1 MTGRR
6 SDAGRVRSSAHASEL
21 HSTSRRT
28 VGFLGCISDISR
40 PLLSDLCAVGCLP
53 RIGLSRDDRVR
64 TVKLRIVVIL
74 GALTAAIGC
83 ASAPPHPKLTPPA
96 VAAAPA
102 AAPPGA
108 PLVPD
113 GPPVERIAVPLG
125 GAQRGPSTAK
135 VTIVEFSDF
144 QCPFCARAIP
154 TLDQLLRDYPND
166 VRILFRHNPLPF
178 HDHALLA
185 AEASVA
191 AEMQGKFWEMHDKLF
206 ANQGDLERPALELHA
221 VQLGLDL
228 TAFRAALDSH
238 AGKARIDDDLALG
251 RQLGVRGTPTFFIN
265 GRPVLGAQKIESFKQ
280 VIDDELARA
289 NSLLLRGLPR
299 DQLYATLLAGA
310 RPAMVNGGPAA
321 GTTVYR
327 VPTLD
332 APVRGGAQP
341 KVTIVEFGDFQCP
354 FSTRAE
360 PILQAL
366 LKTYGPDVALVFRH
380 DPLSFH
386 DNALPAALAAEAA
399 RQQGKFWEMHDKLYA
414 HNTELDPASLDRYA
428 AELGLDPV
436 RFKASIDGQTGKD
449 RIARDTADA
458 FRFGSG
464 GTPSFFINGRSL
476 HGAQPIEAFKQ
487 AIDEE
492 LRKANALLAAGTPRG
507 ELYAALTKTGLDK
520 KPDPPPAKPDPDA
533 DVRIR
538 VDVAGAPVRGP
549 ADAPI
554 TIVEWSDFQC
564 PFCARV
570 EETLTRLRQEYPD
583 KIRFVWRDMPLPF
596 HEQARPAAIAARAA
610 GAQGKFWA
618 MHDRLYADHATP
630 LGRERFEKEAAELRL
645 DGKRFGAAL
654 DAEEGKSAI
663 DADVLAGT
671 KAGATGTPTFFINGK
686 VLTGAQPYETFKARI
701 DDELKITD
709 AMIAK
714 GTPRA
719 RLYAALMKDAL
730 PVRPPARPEK
740 GDDDEPGPE
749 ADTKVYPVKPGDA
762 PSKGPANAPLVLVV
776 FSDFQCPFCKRVE
789 PTLAEVEKHYPGKVR
804 VVWKNYPLPFHN
816 NAEPAAEAAM
826 AADAQGKFWPMHDR
840 LFENNTALDRESLEN
855 YAAAIGLDLPRFR
868 ADLDA
873 GRYKARIEADKQ
885 EGSDVGVVGTPA
897 VFINGRKVAGA
908 YPFETFQKIVDAELA
923 KVSGKATGKL
933 TPQPAGKTKKAAR

>member
-1 MTGRR
+1 M
-6 SDAGRVRSSAHASEL
+6 
-21 HSTSRRT
+21 
-28 VGFLGCISDISR
+28 
-40 PLLSDLCAVGCLP
+40 
-53 RIGLSRDDRVR
+53 
-64 TVKLRIVVIL
+64 KLRKVVMI

-83 ASAPPHPKLTPPA
+83 ASAPPHPKAVPPA
-96 VAAAPA
+96 VAAGPSGAAVAPA
-102 AAPPGA
+102 LPPGA

-113 GPPVERIAVPLG
+113 GPAVERIAVPLG
-125 GAQRGPSTAK
+125 GAQRGLSTAK

-144 QCPFCARAIP
+144 QCPFCGRVIP
-154 TLDQLLRDYPND
+154 TLEQLLRDYPND

-178 HDHALLA
+178 HNHAALA

-206 ANQGDLERPALELHA
+206 ADQSDLERPALELHA

-238 AGKARIDDDLALG
+238 AGKPRVDADLALA
-251 RQLGVRGTPTFFIN
+251 RQLGVRGTPSFFID
-265 GRPVLGAQKIESFKQ
+265 GRPVLGAQPLAAFKQ
-280 VIDDELARA
+280 IVDDELARA
-289 NSLLLRGLPR
+289 DSLLRRGLPR

-310 RPAMVNGGPAA
+310 KPAMENGAGPTASA
-321 GTTVYR
+321 TVFR

-341 KVTIVEFGDFQCP
+341 KVTLIEFADFQCP
-354 FSTRAE
+354 FCERVNPT
-360 PILQAL
+360 LDAL
-366 LKTYGPDVALVFRH
+366 LKTYGPDLALVFRH
-380 DPLSFH
+380 NPLPFH
-386 DNALPAALAAEAA
+386 QNAVPAALAAEAA

-414 HNTELDPASLDRYA
+414 HNTELDRAALDRYA
-428 AELGLDPV
+428 AELGLDAA
-436 RFKASIDGQTGKD
+436 RFKTDLDGGAGTD
-449 RIARDTADA
+449 RLARDTDDA
-458 FRFGSG
+458 RRFGIT

-476 HGAQPIEAFKQ
+476 NGAQPIEVFKQ

-492 LRKANALLAAGTPRG
+492 IRKANALLAAGTPRG

-520 KPDPPPAKPDPDA
+520 KADPPPAKPDPDA
-533 DVRIR
+533 NVRIR
-538 VDVAGAPVRGP
+538 VDVAGAPARGP

-583 KIRFVWRDMPLPF
+583 KLRFVWRDMPLPF
-596 HEQARPAAIAARAA
+596 HEQARPAAMAARAA

-618 MHDRLYADHATP
+618 MHDRLYADHVTP
-630 LGRERFEKEAAELRL
+630 LGRERFEKEAAELGL
-645 DGKRFGAAL
+645 DGKRFRAAL
-654 DAEEGKSAI
+654 DAQDAKDGKGAI
-663 DADVLAGT
+663 DADILAGT

-701 DDELKITD
+701 DDELKVTD

-719 RLYAALMKDAL
+719 RIYAALMKDAL
-730 PVRPPARPEK
+730 PVRPPAKAEK
-740 GDDDEPGPE
+740 NDDDEPGPE
-749 ADTKVYPVKPGDA
+749 ADTKIYPVKPGDA

-789 PTLAEVEKHYPGKVR
+789 PTLAETEKHYAGKVR
-804 VVWKNYPLPFHN
+804 VVWKNFPLPFHN
-816 NAEPAAEAAM
+816 DAEPAAEAAM

-840 LFENNTALDRESLEN
+840 LFAHNTELDRESLEN
-855 YAAAIGLDLPRFR
+855 DAAAIGLDLPRFR

-873 GRYKARIEADKQ
+873 GRWKARIEADKQ
-885 EGSDVGVVGTPA
+885 EGSELGVVGTPA
-897 VFINGRKVAGA
+897 VFINGRKIAGA
-908 YPFETFQKIVDAELA
+908 YPFETFQKIADAELG
-923 KVSGKATGKL
+923 KVEGKGAGK
-933 TPQPAGKTKKAAR
+933 TAAKTKKAAR

>member
-1 MTGRR
+1 
-6 SDAGRVRSSAHASEL
+6 
-21 HSTSRRT
+21 
-28 VGFLGCISDISR
+28 
-40 PLLSDLCAVGCLP
+40 
-53 RIGLSRDDRVR
+53 
-64 TVKLRIVVIL
+64 VKLRIVVSI
-74 GALTAAIGC
+74 GALTVAIGC
-83 ASAPPHPKLTPPA
+83 ASAPAHPKATPPA
-96 VAAAPA
+96 VAAVPAGAVTAPSP
-102 AAPPGA
+102 PPGA

-144 QCPFCARAIP
+144 QCPFCGRVIP

-178 HDHALLA
+178 HNRATLASEAAL
-185 AEASVA
+185 A

-206 ANQGDLERPALELHA
+206 ADQSDLERPALELHA

-228 TAFRAALDSH
+228 TAFRAALDRH
-238 AGKARIDDDLALG
+238 AGKARLDEDLALG

-265 GRPVLGAQKIESFKQ
+265 GRPVLGAQPPAAFKQ
-280 VIDDELARA
+280 IIDDELPRA
-289 NSLLLRGLPR
+289 DSLLRRGLPR

-310 RPAMVNGGPAA
+310 HPAMATGAGPPA
-321 GTTVYR
+321 GTIVFR

-332 APVRGGAQP
+332 APVRGGALP
-341 KVTIVEFGDFQCP
+341 LVTLVEFADFQCP
-354 FSTRAE
+354 FSTRVH
-360 PILQAL
+360 PTLDAL
-366 LKTYGPDVALVFRH
+366 LKTYGPDLALVFRH
-380 DPLSFH
+380 NPLPFH
-386 DNALPAALAAEAA
+386 QNAVPAALAAEAA

-414 HNTELDPASLDRYA
+414 HNTELDRASLDRYA
-428 AELGLDPV
+428 AELGLDAA
-436 RFKASIDGQTGKD
+436 RFKADLDGGAGTD
-449 RIARDTADA
+449 RIARDTDDA
-458 FRFGSG
+458 RRFGIT

-476 HGAQPIEAFKQ
+476 TGAQPIEAFKQ

-492 LRKANALLAAGTPRG
+492 LRKANALLAAGTPRA
-507 ELYAALTKTGLDK
+507 ELYAALTKAGLDK

-533 DVRIR
+533 DIHLRIR

-570 EETLTRLRQEYPD
+570 EETLTRLRQDYPD
-583 KIRFVWRDMPLPF
+583 KLRFVWRDMPLPF
-596 HEQARPAAIAARAA
+596 HEQARPAALAARAA

-618 MHDRLYADHATP
+618 MHDRLYADHVAP
-630 LGRERFEKEAAELRL
+630 LGRARFEKEAAELGL
-645 DGKRFGAAL
+645 DGKRFWAAL

-663 DADVLAGT
+663 DADILAGT
-671 KAGATGTPTFFINGK
+671 KAGASGTPTFFINGK

-701 DDELKITD
+701 DDELKVTD

-719 RLYAALMKDAL
+719 RIYAALMKDAL
-730 PVRPPARPEK
+730 AVRPPTKTDQPAQPAK
-740 GDDDEPGPE
+740 NDDDDRGPE

-776 FSDFQCPFCKRVE
+776 FSDFQCPFCKRIE

-816 NAEPAAEAAM
+816 NAGPAAEAAM

-873 GRYKARIEADKQ
+873 GRFKARIEADKQ
-885 EGSDVGVVGTPA
+885 EGSDLGVVGTPA

-908 YPFETFQKIVDAELA
+908 YPFETFQKIADAELG
-923 KVSGKATGKL
+923 KVEGKAAGK
-933 TPQPAGKTKKAAR
+933 TATKTKKAAR

>member
-1 MTGRR
+1 M
-6 SDAGRVRSSAHASEL
+6 
-21 HSTSRRT
+21 
-28 VGFLGCISDISR
+28 
-40 PLLSDLCAVGCLP
+40 
-53 RIGLSRDDRVR
+53 
-64 TVKLRIVVIL
+64 KLRIVVIL
-74 GALTAAIGC
+74 GALTAAFGC
-83 ASAPPHPKLTPPA
+83 ASAPPHPKATPPA

-144 QCPFCARAIP
+144 QCPFCGRVNP
-154 TLDQLLRDYPND
+154 TLEQLLRDYPND

-178 HDHALLA
+178 HEHAALA

-191 AEMQGKFWEMHDKLF
+191 AEMQGKFWEMHDQLF
-206 ANQGDLERPALELHA
+206 ADQKDLERPALELHA

-228 TAFRAALDSH
+228 TAFRAALDTH
-238 AGKARIDDDLALG
+238 AGKARVDDDMSLA
-251 RQLGVRGTPTFFIN
+251 RRLGVRGTPSFFID
-265 GRPVLGAQKIESFKQ
+265 GRPVQGAQPMAVFKQ
-280 VIDDELARA
+280 IIDDEIARA
-289 NSLLLRGLPR
+289 DSLLRRGLPP

-310 RPAMVNGGPAA
+310 KPAMVASGAPGASAA
-321 GTTVYR
+321 VYR
-327 VPTLD
+327 VPAVD

-354 FSTRAE
+354 YSARVAAT
-360 PILQAL
+360 LQAL
-366 LKTYGPDVALVFRH
+366 LKAYGPDLALVFRH
-380 DPLSFH
+380 DPLAFH
-386 DNALPAALAAEAA
+386 QNAMPAALAAEAA
-399 RQQGKFWEMHDKLYA
+399 RQQGKFWEMHDQLFA
-414 HNTELDPASLDRYA
+414 HNTELDRPSLDRYA
-428 AELGLDPV
+428 AELGLDV
-436 RFKASIDGQTGKD
+436 ARFKTSVDSEAGKD
-449 RIARDTADA
+449 RITRDTDESA
-458 FRFGSG
+458 RFTTG
-464 GTPSFFINGRSL
+464 GTPWFFINGRSFR
-476 HGAQPIEAFKQ
+476 GAQPIEAFKQ
-487 AIDEE
+487 VIDEE
-492 LRKANALLAAGTPRG
+492 LRKADALLAAGTPRG
-507 ELYAALTKTGLDK
+507 ELYAALTKAGLEK
-520 KPDPPPAKPDPDA
+520 KADPPPAKPDPDA
-533 DVRIR
+533 NVRIR

-570 EETLTRLRQEYPD
+570 EETLTRLRQEYSD

-596 HEQARPAAIAARAA
+596 HEQAVPAAIAARAA

-618 MHDRLYADHATP
+618 MHDRLYADRVAP
-630 LGRERFEKEAAELRL
+630 LGRERFEKDAAELGL

-654 DAEEGKSAI
+654 DAEAGKSAI

-701 DDELKITD
+701 DDELKVTD

-719 RLYAALMKDAL
+719 HIYAALMKDAL
-730 PVRPPARPEK
+730 PVRPPAKMAQPDNPTK
-740 GDDDEPGPE
+740 NDDDDPGPE

-789 PTLAEVEKHYPGKVR
+789 STLAEIEKHYPGRVR
-804 VVWKNYPLPFHN
+804 LVWKNYPLPFHN

-840 LFENNTALDRESLEN
+840 LFDNNTALDRESLEN

-885 EGSDVGVVGTPA
+885 EGSELGVVGTPA
-897 VFINGRKVAGA
+897 VFINGRKIAGA
-908 YPFETFQKIVDAELA
+908 YPFETFQKIADAELG
-923 KVSGKATGKL
+923 KIEGKGKAG
-933 TPQPAGKTKKAAR
+933 R